1 MIGITRVLVSL
12 APVFIFLAILVLL
25 DSYKLVRLR
34 SIIVTI
40 VIGGLSGVI
49 CFFITTWI
57 LAQFEVKLTV
67 YSRSISPV
75 LEEVIKGSYLVLLM
89 KKKKIGFMVDG
100 AIYGFAIGAGFAVVE
115 NIDYF
120 IHLQTSNLF
129 LWIIRGFGTAVM
141 HGGTVCIMGIVAK
154 SMSER
159 SPSVKLY
166 HFLPGLLIAIVI
178 HSFFNY
184 IFLDPRLITVMQ
196 LILLPTLIAFIF
208 ARSEKL
214 LRDWLEL
221 GLDTDVIML
230 EFITKGQVS
239 KTNIG
244 KYLQSI
250 KEKFPGLI
258 LADMLCYL
266 RINLELAIRAKGI
279 LLMKGEGFDIPLDME
294 VENKLSE
301 LSYLEK
307 SIGKTGK
314 LALTPI
320 IHTSTRD
327 LWQIYL
333 VKNR

>member
-1 MIGITRVLVSL
+1 MIGITKVLVSL
-12 APVFIFLAILVLL
+12 APVLIFLALLVFF
-25 DSYKLVRLR
+25 DSYKLVSLR
-34 SIIVTI
+34 SIITTI

-57 LAQFEVKLTV
+57 LRQFEIELTV

-75 LEEVIKGSYLVLLM
+75 LEEVIKGSYLIFLM
-89 KKKKIGFMVDG
+89 KKNKIGFMVDA
-100 AIYGFAIGAGFAVVE
+100 AICGFAIGAGFAVVE
-115 NIDYF
+115 NIDYL

-141 HGGTVCIMGIVAK
+141 HGGTVCIMGIAAK
-154 SMSER
+154 SISER
-159 SPSVKLY
+159 SPSIKLY
-166 HFLPGLLIAIVI
+166 HFLPGLLIAIAI
-178 HSFFNY
+178 HSFFNH
-184 IFLDPRLITVMQ
+184 ILLDPRLITVIQ
-196 LILLPTLIAFIF
+196 LILLPALIALIF

-221 GLDTDVIML
+221 GLDSDVIML
-230 EFITKGQVS
+230 EFITKGQIS

-279 LLMKGEGFDIPLDME
+279 LLMKGVGFDIPLDSE
-294 VENKLSE
+294 VENKLAE

-307 SIGKTGK
+307 SIGKMGK

-333 VKNR
+333 VKNK